1 MKKKFLA
8 ALLTAAMAV
17 SLLAGCGNN
26 NTPTTEPDSAPQET
40 GNTAPEV
47 TPDEGTPA
55 EENGEVIE
63 LEFWAWW
70 SSEARKPYIDQMVQE
85 FNDSQ
90 SKYHV
95 TYVDI
100 PWGDIFTKNIAQIA
114 AGNPCDIMANSLE
127 EVIFRAGQGQVEPLD
142 AYLTD
147 DVRAGFYEQYLDACT
162 ADDGSI
168 YALPLSVDTRGIY
181 YNKAHFEEVGIN
193 PDDIQTWADLEA
205 AARKLDVIDG
215 DKWGR
220 VGFIPIL
227 GNGGLDTWL
236 INANSGQ
243 GYFDLKTFDAAVN
256 TDTNKEAFAWVRG
269 QIEYYGQ
276 DTFNELQAAF
286 NSGMQDPFASG
297 VMSMLV
303 QTSAYQSSLKSNA
316 PDLEYGVIKL
326 PEFKAGTGHVANG
339 GGFVLEIPKGAKNP
353 EGSYEFI
360 KFVTSKATQDFLCTN
375 IGDFS
380 PRNDFDNTTEFF
392 QNPINVELAACL
404 EETVTVIVPD
414 QIKGYQDVVN
424 PLVEEGTLGIV
435 PTDTAL
441 DNAQK
446 AFEDFIANN
455 Q

>member
-236 INANSGQ
+236 INANGGQ

-297 VMSMLV
+297 MMSMLV